1 MENID
6 LTPRCSECCGDRRM
20 AELTGSG
27 GLDLV
32 SKVWSTGYS
41 MRFFGIKTAMQLAT
55 TEANKQ
61 GAGQD
66 VHSTTVRVSEQSG
79 N

>member
-1 MENID
+1 
-6 LTPRCSECCGDRRM
+6 M

-27 GLDLV
+27 GLNLV

-55 TEANKQ
+55 TETNKQ
-61 GAGQD
+61 GAAQD
-66 VHSTTVRVSEQSG
+66 VRSTSQGE
-79 N
+79 

>member
-1 MENID
+1 
-6 LTPRCSECCGDRRM
+6 M

-79 N
+79 NQLPTMAERLPSVTCACF